1 MNSADKCQGFPESCK
16 ISFRRILIGSPESK
30 SRGASSRASRLR
42 RAWGFEGE
50 FRQWEDLLWIGELRL
65 LASRKVVQTNY
76 RDEQDSLGLCLRPLI
91 ARPSRGS
98 RLTTI
103 RDGEQIEPMDE
114 KRLPIDYLFRVRED
128 LDMILQRKP
137 KAPDLI
143 YDACE
148 AALPH
153 VCAAI
158 GHLDSTPPNQND
170 RRNEQPLRNFEE
182 MFKLPKERANDLHYK
197 ISEWLDGRSR
207 NERIARE
214 VLRLIRNDLREAQGA
229 DDFVGLEIDEALR
242 DICCAIG
249 RLIP

>member
-1 MNSADKCQGFPESCK
+1 LGKQPESM
-16 ISFRRILIGSPESK
+16 
-30 SRGASSRASRLR
+30 
-42 RAWGFEGE
+42 
-50 FRQWEDLLWIGELRL
+50 
-65 LASRKVVQTNY
+65 N
-76 RDEQDSLGLCLRPLI
+76 
-91 ARPSRGS
+91 
-98 RLTTI
+98 
-103 RDGEQIEPMDE
+103 E
-114 KRLPIDYLFRVRED
+114 KQPPIDYLFRVRHD

-143 YDACE
+143 FDACE

-158 GHLDSTPPNQND
+158 GHLDSTPPNQQD

-214 VLRLIRNDLREAQGA
+214 VLRLIRNDLRQAQGA

-249 RLIP
+249 RLIPQSPSVRDLDEPV

>member
-1 MNSADKCQGFPESCK
+1 VLATANCLP
-16 ISFRRILIGSPESK
+16 P
-30 SRGASSRASRLR
+30 ASRLTV
-42 RAWGFEGE
+42 
-50 FRQWEDLLWIGELRL
+50 I
-65 LASRKVVQTNY
+65 
-76 RDEQDSLGLCLRPLI
+76 RDE
-91 ARPSRGS
+91 
-98 RLTTI
+98 
-103 RDGEQIEPMDE
+103 EQTEPMDE
-114 KRLPIDYLFRVRED
+114 KRPPIDYLFRVRDD
-128 LDMILQRKP
+128 LDRILQRKP

-182 MFKLPKERANDLHYK
+182 MFKLPKERANDLHSK
-197 ISEWLDGRSR
+197 ISEWLAGRSR

-214 VLRLIRNDLREAQGA
+214 VLRLIRNDLRQAQRA
-229 DDFVGLEIDEALR
+229 DDFVRLEIDEALR

-249 RLIP
+249 RLIPQGPSVHDLDEPI

>member
-1 MNSADKCQGFPESCK
+1 
-16 ISFRRILIGSPESK
+16 
-30 SRGASSRASRLR
+30 
-42 RAWGFEGE
+42 
-50 FRQWEDLLWIGELRL
+50 
-65 LASRKVVQTNY
+65 
-76 RDEQDSLGLCLRPLI
+76 
-91 ARPSRGS
+91 
-98 RLTTI
+98 
-103 RDGEQIEPMDE
+103 MDE
-114 KRLPIDYLFRVRED
+114 KRLPIDYLFRVRDD

-158 GHLDSTPPNQND
+158 GYLDSTPPNQND

-197 ISEWLDGRSR
+197 ISEWLAGRSR

-229 DDFVGLEIDEALR
+229 DDFVRLEMM
-242 DICCAIG
+242 
-249 RLIP
+249 RLFGISAAPLGG

>member
-1 MNSADKCQGFPESCK
+1 VLATADCLP
-16 ISFRRILIGSPESK
+16 P
-30 SRGASSRASRLR
+30 ASRLTVIW
-42 RAWGFEGE
+42 AEE
-50 FRQWEDLLWIGELRL
+50 
-65 LASRKVVQTNY
+65 QT
-76 RDEQDSLGLCLRPLI
+76 
-91 ARPSRGS
+91 
-98 RLTTI
+98 
-103 RDGEQIEPMDE
+103 EPMDE
-114 KRLPIDYLFRVRED
+114 KRPPIDYLFRVRDD

-229 DDFVGLEIDEALR
+229 DDFVRLEIDEALR

-249 RLIP
+249 RLIPQSPSVRDLDEPV